1 MDYVRESLA
10 NTGARMGLGL
20 TNILA
25 EAKGVGI
32 TNTPEQNLLQATKI
46 KYMAKEYQQ
55 LAQKWQEYQKN
66 RVNPDPMAF
75 LSSPEV
81 IKIQEETQKRI
92 KDDTEPYLKKPK
104 EGTKT
109 VDKNGNE
116 IIWKDGRPMRIK
128 Q

>member
-46 KYMAKEYQQ
+46 KYMAQEYQQ
-55 LAQKWQEYQKN
+55 LAQRWQAYQKTHS
-66 RVNPDPMAF
+66 NPDPMTF
-75 LSSPEV
+75 LASPEV
-81 IKIQEETQKRI
+81 SAIQEKTQQKI
-92 KDDTEPYLKKPK
+92 KEDTEPYLKKPK
-104 EGTKT
+104 DGTKT